1 MKISGLFVSKK
12 TEDMI
17 RMLYPKGEADRR
29 IRLFGKEKSVLFI
42 SVLAV
47 TVLISVPVLVY
58 DHGSAKKPVKS
69 VERNG
74 YGKGSKT
81 VTLEAVS
88 EDGFDEKITVNVEE
102 RRYSEKELEE
112 MSARLD
118 GKLWKSILGNNTDP
132 ENVSED
138 LDLKSSIEGYPF
150 EIKWKTDDPLLV
162 SSKGVIN
169 HDRQKEKDPNDEGL
183 SVMICATL
191 KYKDH
196 TEDKYSYIIVHR
208 LKKPLYQTIREEL
221 DESIDKI
228 EKTGDTEPELK
239 LPGSVNGRKIT
250 FYDVSVNRGWGVLFA
265 GILSAFLLMA
275 VKDRKIKDEADNRR
289 KQMEADYPNIL
300 NQYALYF
307 TAGMNPRAIWS
318 AICSRYED
326 NPAFSG
332 GRRYA
337 YEEMITTKRL
347 MDEGCN
353 ELTAYDGFAARC
365 QNVRY
370 RTFISFVKQTV
381 VKGGDSLENVLYE
394 EMEKAREE
402 KNNMIKTAAA
412 EAETKLLL
420 PMFMML
426 AVVIAIVMIPALI
439 GLNT

>member
-29 IRLFGKEKSVLFI
+29 IRRFGKEKAVLFI

-47 TVLISVPVLVY
+47 TAIISLPVLVY
-58 DHGSAKKPVKS
+58 DHGSARKPVKS

-74 YGKGSKT
+74 YGKGSKS
-81 VTLEAVS
+81 VTLEAVTD
-88 EDGFDEKITVNVEE
+88 DGFDEKITVNVDE
-102 RRYSEKELEE
+102 RRYSDEELEE
-112 MSARLD
+112 MSSRLD
-118 GKLWKSILGNNTDP
+118 KQLWQSILGNNTDP
-132 ENVSED
+132 GNITED
-138 LDLKSSIEGYPF
+138 LDLKNSIEGYPF
-150 EIKWKTDDPLLV
+150 EITWKTDDPLLV

-169 HDRQKEKDPNDEGL
+169 RDRQKEKDPGDEGL

-196 TEDKYSYIIVHR
+196 TEDRYSYVIVHKLR
-208 LKKPLYQTIREEL
+208 KPLYQTIREEL
-221 DESIDKI
+221 EESIAKNG
-228 EKTGDTEPELK
+228 KAGDTEPEQK
-239 LPGSVNGRKIT
+239 LPESIRGRKIT
-250 FYDVSVNRGWGVLFA
+250 FYEAAVNRGWGVLFA
-265 GILSAFLLMA
+265 GVVASFLIMA

-289 KQMEADYPNIL
+289 KQMETDYPNIL

-326 NPAFSG
+326 NPAFSKG
-332 GRRYA
+332 CRYA

-381 VKGGDSLENVLYE
+381 VKGGAGLGSVLYE
-394 EMEKAREE
+394 EMQKAREE

-420 PMFMML
+420 PMIMML
-426 AVVIAIVMIPALI
+426 TVVLIVVMVPAFI
-439 GLNT
+439 GFNS